1 MRSVEDVGPEIDEGI
16 SLRVS
21 GDMLA
26 EGTWGRD
33 NMIVEEFRGTWGRD
47 NMMVELRGNVE
58 WRTC

>member
-21 GDMLA
+21 GDML
-26 EGTWGRD
+26 
-33 NMIVEEFRGTWGRD
+33 VEGTWGRD